1 MSYIGNSPA
10 LKYASFAVQHFT
22 TSATTGYTLDNA
34 VTNENDIRLVINNVV
49 QQPGGSYAYTASGT
63 TLTLSAATT
72 SSDTMYCVFIG
83 KAVQT
88 VVPPDGSVDSAQ
100 LATDAV
106 TQAKMADDSVGTAE
120 ILDDNVTTAKILDT
134 NVTGAKLNDDVISG
148 QGALGAAPADT
159 DEFLVSDAG
168 TLKRVDYSYI
178 KGITQTSFLPDA
190 LPIIKN
196 GSMDVAQRGTS
207 ATGITGDEY
216 GTCDRWKT
224 SFTTLGTWTQTQE
237 GLSAGAAYTTG
248 GFRSS
253 LKMDNTTAD
262 ASPAAGDRGRI
273 IYQMEGYDA
282 QAFKKGTASAEAF
295 TIAFWIKATKT
306 GTNIV
311 EIYDNDAGRHCCTAY
326 TVSSTDTWEH
336 KILNFPA
343 DTTGAIALSN
353 ASKLTISF
361 YLGAGTNYTSGT
373 LATTWAAAVSANRA
387 VGQVNN
393 ADSTSNNWEIT
404 GVQME
409 VGEYTSSDLPP
420 FRFES
425 FGANLARCKRYY
437 ERLGSGFSGGSNS
450 AGNNVDGSI
459 AFSVAKRSTSYSGSL
474 QATSSVIA
482 KPAIAGYNLSALSAI
497 GQKGS
502 YGCYMSLSP
511 DGSVA
516 TETYITGYEV
526 DWLNI
531 DDEL

>member
-1 MSYIGNSPA
+1 MA
-10 LKYASFAVQHFT
+10 LSKI
-22 TSATTGYTLDNA
+22 
-34 VTNENDIRLVINNVV
+34 TN
-49 QQPGGSYAYTASGT
+49 
-63 TLTLSAATT
+63 LSIT
-72 SSDTMYCVFIG
+72 D
-83 KAVQT
+83 
-88 VVPPDGSVDSAQ
+88 
-100 LATDAV
+100 DAV
-106 TQAKMADDSVGTAE
+106 RTVGIQDVA
-120 ILDDNVTTAKILDT
+120 
-134 NVTGAKLNDDVISG
+134 VTGAKINDDAISG

-178 KGITQTSFLPDA
+178 KGITQTSFLPIA
-190 LPIIKN
+190 APLIIN

-237 GLSAGAAYTTG
+237 GLSSGAAYTTG

-273 IYQMEGYDA
+273 TYQMEGYDA

-311 EIYDNDAGRHCCTAY
+311 EIYDNDGGRHCCTAY

-361 YLGAGTNYTSGT
+361 WLGAGTNYTSGT
-373 LATTWAAAVSANRA
+373 LATTWASAVSANRA

-425 FGANLARCKRYY
+425 YGDNLARCYRYFY
-437 ERLGSGFSGGSNS
+437 PVVAAGAGGFVASGYYHTSTMVKLVTRLPVTMRAAPSLVQSVSTDGLRFYSNNGYDGLSQNFVIDGGARPEYVSWYNGTDASGTSGS
-450 AGNNVDGSI
+450 AGQLYLLT
-459 AFSVAKRSTSYSGSL
+459 TS
-474 QATSSVIA
+474 
-482 KPAIAGYNLSALSAI
+482 N
-497 GQKGS
+497 
-502 YGCYMSLSP
+502 
-511 DGSVA
+511 
-516 TETYITGYEV
+516 YI
-526 DWLNI
+526 WFNA
-531 DDEL
+531 EL

>member
-1 MSYIGNSPA
+1 
-10 LKYASFAVQHFT
+10 
-22 TSATTGYTLDNA
+22 
-34 VTNENDIRLVINNVV
+34 
-49 QQPGGSYAYTASGT
+49 
-63 TLTLSAATT
+63 
-72 SSDTMYCVFIG
+72 MYCVFIG

-88 VVPPDGSVDSAQ
+88 VTPPVN
-100 LATDAV
+100 
-106 TQAKMADDSVGTAE
+106 SVGTSQLVADSVTTAK

-134 NVTGAKLNDDVISG
+134 NVTGAKLNDDAISG

-168 TLKRVDYSYI
+168 VLKRVDYSYI

-273 IYQMEGYDA
+273 TYQMEGYDA

-311 EIYDNDAGRHCCTAY
+311 EIYDNDGGRHCCTAY

-425 FGANLARCKRYY
+425 YGDNLLRCQRYTFILKGDDGDYAGIPMQVYSATSTNGPVKFPQTMRAKPTLTMSATFSVQANNDSTTTTTAPTIYATDDFTSANLYSDAVSSMTA
-437 ERLGSGFSGGSNS
+437 GQ
-450 AGNNVDGSI
+450 AGNWRWNADSSTLT
-459 AFSVAKRSTSYSGSL
+459 FSS
-474 QATSSVIA
+474 
-482 KPAIAGYNLSALSAI
+482 
-497 GQKGS
+497 
-502 YGCYMSLSP
+502 
-511 DGSVA
+511 
-516 TETYITGYEV
+516 
-526 DWLNI
+526 
-531 DDEL
+531 EL

>member
-1 MSYIGNSPA
+1 MSLLNVDKVDPSTGTALELGTSGDTITVPTGAGLTVTDEVKTNKISPA
-10 LKYASFAVQHFT
+10 TGTAFALGDSGDTFT
-22 TSATTGYTLDNA
+22 VPSGATIVN
-34 VTNENDIRLVINNVV
+34 
-49 QQPGGSYAYTASGT
+49 SGT
-63 TLTLSAATT
+63 ATG
-72 SSDTMYCVFIG
+72 F
-83 KAVQT
+83 
-88 VVPPDGSVDSAQ
+88 
-100 LATDAV
+100 
-106 TQAKMADDSVGTAE
+106 
-120 ILDDNVTTAKILDT
+120 
-134 NVTGAKLNDDVISG
+134 
-148 QGALGAAPADT
+148 
-159 DEFLVSDAG
+159 
-168 TLKRVDYSYI
+168 
-178 KGITQTSFLPDA
+178 GINQTSFLPDA

-353 ASKLTISF
+353 AAKLTISF

-425 FGANLARCKRYY
+425 YGDNLLRCQRYTFILKGDDGDYAGIPMQVYSATSTNGPVKFPQTMRAKPTLTMSATFSVQANNDSTTTTTAPTIYATDDFTSANLYSDAVSSMTA
-437 ERLGSGFSGGSNS
+437 GQ
-450 AGNNVDGSI
+450 AGNWRWNADSSTLT
-459 AFSVAKRSTSYSGSL
+459 FSS
-474 QATSSVIA
+474 
-482 KPAIAGYNLSALSAI
+482 
-497 GQKGS
+497 
-502 YGCYMSLSP
+502 
-511 DGSVA
+511 
-516 TETYITGYEV
+516 
-526 DWLNI
+526 
-531 DDEL
+531 EL